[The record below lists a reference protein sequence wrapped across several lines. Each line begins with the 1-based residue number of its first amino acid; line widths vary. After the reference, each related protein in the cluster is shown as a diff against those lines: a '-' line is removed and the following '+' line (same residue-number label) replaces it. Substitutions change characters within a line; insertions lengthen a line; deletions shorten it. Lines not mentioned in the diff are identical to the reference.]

1 MKGNQF
7 MQLPPISALVR
18 KYQARWEFCLGKKTH
33 SYYWRGKAAPRS

>member
-7 MQLPPISALVR
+7 MHLARFAALVR

-33 SYYWRGKAAPRS
+33 SYHWRGKAAPRN